1 MRVYVLKW
9 KNCVVGEI
17 LTNEN
22 GRLSYVPNIE
32 NINKLKDKGIPY
44 FLIDSKDG
52 NDLPEF
58 VKRRLKLNSV
68 MNSVTATDYFSIVR
82 V

>member
-9 KNCVVGEI
+9 KNEIVGEI

-22 GRLSYVPNIE
+22 GKLMFVPNIE
-32 NINKLKDKGIPY
+32 NINKLKSKGIPY
-44 FLIDSKDG
+44 VLVNTNSN

-58 VKRRLKLNSV
+58 IKKRLKLNPN
-68 MNSVTATDYFSIVR
+68 MDSVTATDYFSIVR

>member
-9 KNCVVGEI
+9 KNEIVGEI

-22 GRLSYVPNIE
+22 GKLMYVPNIK

-44 FLIDSKDG
+44 VLVNTKSN

-58 VKRRLKLNSV
+58 VKKRLKLNPS
-68 MNSVTATDYFSIVR
+68 MDSVTATDYFSIVR

>member
-9 KNCVVGEI
+9 KNDIVGEI
-17 LTNEN
+17 LTNED
-22 GRLSYVPNIE
+22 GKLIYVPDVE
-32 NINKLKDKGIPY
+32 KINKLKDKGIPY
-44 FLIDSKDG
+44 VLIDVKEG

-58 VKRRLKLNSV
+58 IKRRLKLNSI
-68 MNSVTATDYFSIVR
+68 MDSVTATDYFSIIR